1 MALYAGSGSKFE
13 SELSASF
20 SKLCR
25 DPSLNVRKTMAHGF
39 HEVRELSFLIDTAV
53 ALYPILLL
61 QDLCWL
67 EVCCC
72 IICAAFN
79 SHVEH
84 FDLVC
89 FAEAMV

>member
-39 HEVRELSFLIDTAV
+39 HEVRELSFLIDLSWLAFFV
-53 ALYPILLL
+53 NILV
-61 QDLCWL
+61 LCND
-67 EVCCC
+67 ESSGVGEG
-72 IICAAFN
+72 IA
-79 SHVEH
+79 
-84 FDLVC
+84 
-89 FAEAMV
+89 